1 MCTVRRAAGFLN
13 YSLGQNS
20 SGKCDTTRHYKIL
33 IPQFLRD
40 KRLESLYNAP
50 PFNSIDIVWE
60 RMSNDVEAGICP
72 KSFVQNC

>member
-1 MCTVRRAAGFLN
+1 MYGEMCCWVLELVLDKTHRENV
-13 YSLGQNS
+13 
-20 SGKCDTTRHYKIL
+20 TRHYKIL

-40 KRLESLYNAP
+40 KRLESPYDAP